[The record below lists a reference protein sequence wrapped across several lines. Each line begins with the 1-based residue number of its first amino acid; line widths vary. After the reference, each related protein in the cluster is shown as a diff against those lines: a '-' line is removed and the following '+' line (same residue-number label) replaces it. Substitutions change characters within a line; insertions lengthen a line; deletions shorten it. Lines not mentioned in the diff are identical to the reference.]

1 MPNSFGKLFTV
12 TTWGE
17 SHGAGVG
24 AVVDGCPPRL
34 PLDVAEIQAELD
46 RRRPGQS
53 DIVTPRKGTSIM
65 DPGEAHIVITVR
77 DLDAHDFAFDGQP
90 CSANYGKRLDLR
102 VLRWSDGRF
111 VPFWVESAEFE
122 PWVDP
127 QAQVT
132 IALGEVAA

>member
-1 MPNSFGKLFTV
+1 MDADIMRYLKEMAGKAQAATSKPALMEVALRDQAAFFAR
-12 TTWGE
+12 E
-17 SHGAGVG
+17 NPFAVG
-24 AVVDGCPPRL
+24 
-34 PLDVAEIQAELD
+34 
-46 RRRPGQS
+46 